1 MLIKL
6 NFLGHLRVRIKKE
19 IRLNWKKFRINQNF
33 RSLMQLRSR
42 INKTKL
48 FLKLYIKNINFI

>member
-1 MLIKL
+1 MIIKL

-19 IRLNWKKFRINQNF
+19 IRLNWKKIRINQNF

-42 INKTKL
+42 INKTKI
-48 FLKLYIKNINFI
+48 FLKLYI

>member
-33 RSLMQLRSR
+33 RSLMQLRCR
-42 INKTKL
+42 INKTKI
-48 FLKLYIKNINFI
+48 FLKLYI

>member
-1 MLIKL
+1 MIIKL

>member
-6 NFLGHLRVRIKKE
+6 NFLGYLRGRIKKE